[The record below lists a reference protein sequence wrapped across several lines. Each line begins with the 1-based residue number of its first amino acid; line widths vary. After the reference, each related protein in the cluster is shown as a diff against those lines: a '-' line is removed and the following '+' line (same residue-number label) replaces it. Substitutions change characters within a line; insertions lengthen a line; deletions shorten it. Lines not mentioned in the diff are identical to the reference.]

1 MVVFLQKKGAI
12 MKKAITLL
20 VAALVLGAC
29 GANRP
34 VQSNAAS
41 NMPAADAVKSVT
53 IATVI
58 PYQKGAPI
66 AANVRRECT
75 LNSQLSEFIQSY
87 GKENNIGVIRT
98 PRFKKNDN
106 GNVLHIEIVNAV
118 SQGNAFL
125 GHRKFT
131 QIEGTLFNSGKKVAG
146 FTAARFS
153 GGGFFGGY
161 KGSCSV
167 LGRTVK
173 TLGKDI
179 AEWLT
184 NPIDGMHMGDGV

>member
-1 MVVFLQKKGAI
+1 
-12 MKKAITLL
+12 MKKALTLL
-20 VAALVLGAC
+20 VAALILGAC
-29 GANRP
+29 GSNKP
-34 VQSNAAS
+34 IQSNGAS
-41 NMPAADAVKSVT
+41 AMPAADAVKTVT
-53 IATVI
+53 IASVI
-58 PYQKGAPI
+58 PYKKGAPI
-66 AANVRRECT
+66 AANILRECT

-87 GKENNIGVIRT
+87 GKDNNIGVART
-98 PRFKKNDN
+98 PRINKKEK
-106 GNVLHIEIVNAV
+106 GNILHVEIVNAV

-131 QIEGTLFNSGKKVAG
+131 QVKGTLFNSGKKVAG

-179 AEWLT
+179 AGWLN

>member
-1 MVVFLQKKGAI
+1 
-12 MKKAITLL
+12 MKKALTLL
-20 VAALVLGAC
+20 VAALILGAC
-29 GANRP
+29 GANQP
-34 VQSNAAS
+34 IQSNSAS
-41 NMPAADAVKSVT
+41 GVPAADAVKSVT
-53 IATVI
+53 IAKSI
-58 PYQKGAPI
+58 PYKKGAPI
-66 AANVRRECT
+66 AANILRECT
-75 LNSQLSEFIQSY
+75 LNTQLSEFIRSY
-87 GKENNIGVIRT
+87 GQENNVGVIRT
-98 PRFKKNDN
+98 PRIDTKDK
-106 GNVLHIEIVNAV
+106 GNVLHVEIVNAV

-131 QIEGTLFNSGKKVAG
+131 QIEGTLFNHGKKVAG

-167 LGRTVK
+167 LGRTVE

-179 AEWLT
+179 AGWLT